1 MLEKLNFD
9 SDVPYLIMLVG
20 IPASGKSTLTKEL
33 DKKGCLIIS
42 SDKIREEIYPD
53 LTSLFKDSTKLK
65 EINAQVFDYVRTSTL
80 DNLKAG
86 KSVVIDATNLSRK
99 KRVKL
104 ISQLRVINCIKT
116 CILLIAPVD
125 TCMERN
131 RKRTGPAY
139 VSEESMYNMLCAFEC
154 PHFCEGWD
162 LILPFATDEP
172 YTFPMEETK
181 DFDQS
186 NPHHSSTLYQHLVRT
201 MEFAKEKN
209 YSERLIACAM
219 YHDIGKLYTKRF
231 ENRKGERTEIAH
243 YLGHEN
249 YGAYLYLVQECC
261 GKCLTDEEFSEVLH
275 RATMINLHM
284 RPYHVWRDSPNAKK
298 RDLTLLGKE
307 LFDDVALLSWAD
319 RHSH

>member
-1 MLEKLNFD
+1 MLNKLNFD
-9 SDVPYLIMLVG
+9 VPNFIMLVG
-20 IPASGKSTLTKEL
+20 IPASGKSTLTREL
-33 DKKGCLIIS
+33 EQKGCVIIS

-53 LTSLFKDSTKLK
+53 LTSLFSDKSKLN
-65 EINAQVFDYVRTSTL
+65 EVNQQVFDTVRISAI

-99 KRVKL
+99 KRVKFL
-104 ISQLRVINCIKT
+104 SQLKPIDCTKA
-116 CILLIAPVD
+116 CILLVAPVE

-131 RKRTGPAY
+131 RQRLGSAR
-139 VSEESMYNMLCAFEC
+139 VSDEGMYNMLCAFEC

-162 LILPFATDEP
+162 IILPFATDEP

-186 NPHHSSTLYQHLVRT
+186 NPHHSSTLYEHLLRT
-201 MEFAKEKN
+201 MEFAKEKG
-209 YSERLIACAM
+209 YSERLVACAM

-231 ENRKGERTEIAH
+231 ENRKGEKTEIAH

-249 YGAYLYLVQECC
+249 YGAYLYLVGELC
-261 GKCLTDEEFSEVLH
+261 GKDLTDEDFCEVLY

-298 RDLTLLGKE
+298 RDLALLGKE

-319 RHSH
+319 RHAH